1 MKALLTVWL
10 LLAGLTLVRGEGPAL
25 TDRVNVDFP
34 SEYRETIVRNVAQL
48 YGLDVD
54 LAPGF
59 PTEKIS
65 LTLKSATW
73 EEIIAVCLHGSGF
86 TFVKTDASK
95 VRIVPGDDERDV
107 VGLLN
112 AKLIAE
118 IKENQALRAVVI
130 TLLKDGQITC
140 DPSQREALAAF
151 VLHVDH
157 SPASCLERIVSSCP
171 IQTKPTNLPQ
181 QATSGTAQEVRQP

>member
-10 LLAGLTLVRGEGPAL
+10 LLACLTLVRGEGPAL
-25 TDRVNVDFP
+25 ADRVNVDFP

-73 EEIIAVCLHGSGF
+73 EEIFAVCLHGSGF
-86 TFVKTDASK
+86 TFVKTIGAK
-95 VRIVPGDDERDV
+95 VKIVP
-107 VGLLN
+107 
-112 AKLIAE
+112 A
-118 IKENQALRAVVI
+118 
-130 TLLKDGQITC
+130 T
-140 DPSQREALAAF
+140 
-151 VLHVDH
+151 
-157 SPASCLERIVSSCP
+157 
-171 IQTKPTNLPQ
+171 TNEMWPLC
-181 QATSGTAQEVRQP
+181 

>member
-10 LLAGLTLVRGEGPAL
+10 LLACLTLVRGEGPAL
-25 TDRVNVDFP
+25 ADRVSVDFP

-73 EEIIAVCLHGSGF
+73 EEIFAVCLHGSGF
-86 TFVKTDASK
+86 TFVKTIGAK
-95 VRIVPGDDERDV
+95 VKIVPGNDERDV
-107 VGLLN
+107 AALLN
-112 AKLIAE
+112 DKLVAE

-130 TLLKDGQITC
+130 KLLKDGQIAC

-157 SPASCLERIVSSCP
+157 SPASCLDRIVSSCP
-171 IQTKPTNLPQ
+171 FQTKPTNSPQ
-181 QATSGTAQEVRQP
+181 QATSGAAHEVRQP